1 MTTAKEHIDTLLD
14 TANRLN
20 FNLAG
25 LPDDDD
31 LFDRLR
37 ELGSVMRTN
46 AEALAALLGLPLQPE
61 SLDDVEADE
70 EIAALRDKR
79 NPEQVRHAAIDG
91 VMRVISDL
99 PADEQK
105 KVLDYALMGVT
116 TPSDANALAMAA
128 YKAGGG
134 PAEGMLEALGKRSR

>member
-61 SLDDVEADE
+61 SQDD
-70 EIAALRDKR
+70 I
-79 NPEQVRHAAIDG
+79 
-91 VMRVISDL
+91 
-99 PADEQK
+99 
-105 KVLDYALMGVT
+105 
-116 TPSDANALAMAA
+116 
-128 YKAGGG
+128 
-134 PAEGMLEALGKRSR
+134 

>member
-1 MTTAKEHIDTLLD
+1 MDDQDKVFVAIAVRALRAVLGNAKTDQQRAQWTLAL
-14 TANRLN
+14 NR
-20 FNLAG
+20 
-25 LPDDDD
+25 
-31 LFDRLR
+31 
-37 ELGSVMRTN
+37 VT
-46 AEALAALLGLPLQPE
+46 QTHV
-61 SLDDVEADE
+61 DVEADE

-116 TPSDANALAMAA
+116 TPSDANAFDAEAHA
-128 YKAGGG
+128 TPRWEIRDPPWTYGGSEG
-134 PAEGMLEALGKRSR
+134 TDLQVQSFPADAERIT